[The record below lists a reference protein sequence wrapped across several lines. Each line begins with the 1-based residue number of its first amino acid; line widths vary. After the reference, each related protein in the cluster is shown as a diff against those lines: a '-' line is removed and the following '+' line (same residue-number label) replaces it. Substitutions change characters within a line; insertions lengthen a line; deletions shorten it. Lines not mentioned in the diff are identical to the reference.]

1 MSEPAQLIREI
12 NLGYTI
18 IKVFN
23 PIADNNYLMIIYH
36 DVLGYDV
43 AGNWTQRQIKT
54 EKDKKTILFGNLAQ
68 IKKLLCQTY
77 F

>member
-36 DVLGYDV
+36 DVT
-43 AGNWTQRQIKT
+43 GNWTQRQIKT

-68 IKKLLCQTY
+68 VKKLL
-77 F
+77 

>member
-18 IKVFN
+18 VKVFN
-23 PIADNNYLMIIYH
+23 PISDNNYLMIIYH

-43 AGNWTQRQIKT
+43 LGNWTQRQIKT

-68 IKKLLCQTY
+68 IKKLL
-77 F
+77 